1 MNDFLDITPAF
12 TRPAPLLIF
21 AIILSFALTA
31 LIYRR
36 TNPIVNPLLRW
47 TLLLLRW
54 FSLVLLL
61 LILFQTSLRFS
72 RTVEEDPILIVAVD
86 NSASMSLNERP
97 DAVHRLMQQEWR
109 NRDGESFDLR
119 YYGISEDATELS
131 GNGFEDLTF
140 NGDATNLSTSLSTM
154 VKNLAEQNLAGIV
167 LISDGNYSEGGH
179 PVNRAAE
186 LGVPIH
192 TYVVGSPDPVP
203 DLAIAGI
210 RTQPF
215 AYTNEENPVQVTLRN
230 NGYSGRRVT
239 LTLSGENEVL
249 ESRPVTLRGSPSEN
263 EIEFSFTPQR
273 EGVTAYQVSVAPG
286 EGERVLGNNR
296 TTFYINVLKSRV
308 NVLLLAGSAKPE
320 IAIARRVLAAS
331 DRYRLQ
337 WLVERGDGRYYGEGE
352 GRVPANLNEIDLFIF
367 IDFPTR
373 TSSVEL
379 LGRLEERLAEDKS
392 SLLILAG
399 PRTRFERLPVLERL
413 IPVRMRPA
421 VTAPR
426 EAYAVL
432 TPEGRSHPVTRLGP
446 ENIWPELPPVYIN
459 HLAESVS
466 PEANVLANGRGEDGK
481 EISPLLALKT
491 HSLGKC
497 ALLLCDGLWRWDLL
511 MAGIG
516 REGEYFSVLFN
527 SLARWSEIARTD
539 DLVRA
544 RTDQTTYRFGQPVE
558 IQIQVYDSERR
569 PRDRARVDV
578 EVIHEAGT
586 RNTLAQ
592 SEGEGLHRLTLHPD
606 RPGDYVVAVTATEEG
621 RVLGETNVPFTVG
634 EYSAELADPRSRP
647 ALMRDLAATSGGLSL
662 DSESAPPL
670 PGVSRSI
677 VTVRDEELWNDKW
690 LLFLLTASLTCE
702 WILRK
707 SRGMV

>member
-263 EIEFSFTPQR
+263 EIEFSFTPER

-352 GRVPANLNEIDLFIF
+352 GRVPANLN
-367 IDFPTR
+367 
-373 TSSVEL
+373 
-379 LGRLEERLAEDKS
+379 
-392 SLLILAG
+392 
-399 PRTRFERLPVLERL
+399 
-413 IPVRMRPA
+413 
-421 VTAPR
+421 
-426 EAYAVL
+426 
-432 TPEGRSHPVTRLGP
+432 
-446 ENIWPELPPVYIN
+446 
-459 HLAESVS
+459 
-466 PEANVLANGRGEDGK
+466 
-481 EISPLLALKT
+481 
-491 HSLGKC
+491 
-497 ALLLCDGLWRWDLL
+497 
-511 MAGIG
+511 
-516 REGEYFSVLFN
+516 
-527 SLARWSEIARTD
+527 
-539 DLVRA
+539 
-544 RTDQTTYRFGQPVE
+544 
-558 IQIQVYDSERR
+558 
-569 PRDRARVDV
+569 
-578 EVIHEAGT
+578 
-586 RNTLAQ
+586 
-592 SEGEGLHRLTLHPD
+592 
-606 RPGDYVVAVTATEEG
+606 
-621 RVLGETNVPFTVG
+621 
-634 EYSAELADPRSRP
+634 
-647 ALMRDLAATSGGLSL
+647 
-662 DSESAPPL
+662 
-670 PGVSRSI
+670 
-677 VTVRDEELWNDKW
+677 
-690 LLFLLTASLTCE
+690 
-702 WILRK
+702 
-707 SRGMV
+707 